1 MEHRREI
8 DGLRAI
14 AVVPVVLSHSNF
26 SIFRGGFVGVDI
38 FFVISGFLITGIIIE
53 ELDKGRFS
61 LARFYERRARRILP
75 ALFVVLLASIP
86 FTWLWMLPDTLE
98 NFGQSV
104 VATLLFANNI
114 LLAKTSGYWDL
125 EAEFK
130 PLLHTWSLG
139 VEEQYY
145 LLFPLLMLILWRWG
159 RKPALVAITV
169 VLVASLISCEISRR
183 YHPAAN
189 FYLTTSRAWELL
201 FGSLCAFAGF
211 HLGRKHN
218 EVLSAFGMILIAIAI
233 FGYDS
238 DVPYPSIFTL
248 VPVVGTGL
256 VLLFAR
262 QGTVAC
268 RILSLSPLVGIGL
281 ISYSV
286 YLWHQPLIALA
297 RTYSPDPP
305 SAAAMSM
312 LVTATFVLSWL
323 TWKYVETPFRDRSI
337 TPIRTVS
344 VGLATVA
351 TVLIAAGLGA
361 HLTHGFPAR
370 FFKGVDARELF
381 IAYNESVFRFK
392 VDEFPDDGRRNVLV
406 MGDSTGRDFVNMIEE
421 AGRRKDYNLVYRD
434 DYECSGN
441 APPTPTLSRLF
452 NRADVFIL
460 VYLAENCA
468 ARLTADI
475 GNENASKVIVV
486 GPKHFGYNLNPFL
499 RTPLEERASAR
510 VKLMRFTLDENDIQR
525 STLPAGSKFVDL
537 IRLVGDGATMP
548 VFDENG
554 LFLSQDRVHL
564 TKQGAIYFSKRVFSD
579 PALSTLN

>member
-1 MEHRREI
+1 M
-8 DGLRAI
+8 L
-14 AVVPVVLSHSNF
+14 PVVLSHSNF
-26 SIFRGGFVGVDI
+26 SLFSGGFVGVDV

-53 ELDKGRFS
+53 ELEKGRFS

-75 ALFVVLLASIP
+75 ALFVVIAACIP
-86 FTWLWMLPDTLE
+86 FTWVWMLPDTLE

-104 VATLLFANNI
+104 VATLLFANNL
-114 LLAKTSGYWDL
+114 LLAKTSGYWDI

-145 LLFPLLMLILWRWG
+145 LVFPLLMLILWRWG
-159 RKPALVAITV
+159 RKPALIAIV
-169 VLVASLISCEISRR
+169 VMLVASLIACEIGWRS
-183 YHPAAN
+183 HPAAN

-201 FGSLCAFAGF
+201 LGSVCAFVSVR
-211 HLGRKHN
+211 LDRRYN
-218 EVLSAFGMILIAIAI
+218 EVLSTIGMILIAIAI

-238 DVPYPSIFTL
+238 NVPFPSLFTL

-262 QGTVAC
+262 QGTVVC

-297 RTYSPDPP
+297 RIYSPDPP
-305 SAAAMSM
+305 DAAAMSI
-312 LVTATFVLSWL
+312 LIAATFVLSWL
-323 TWKYVETPFRDRSI
+323 TWKYVETPFRNRSVM
-337 TPIRTVS
+337 PIRTVS
-344 VGLATVA
+344 AGLATAA
-351 TVLIAAGLGA
+351 TVLIAVGFAA

-370 FFKGVDARELF
+370 FFKGVDAKELF

-392 VDEFPDDGRRNVLV
+392 VDNFPDDGRRNVLV

-421 AGRRKDYNLVYRD
+421 AGRSKDYNLVYRD
-434 DYECSGN
+434 DYDCSGK
-441 APPTPTLSRLF
+441 AAPTPTLSRLF
-452 NRADVFIL
+452 SKADLFIV
-460 VYLAENCA
+460 VYFSENCA
-468 ARLTADI
+468 GRLTADI
-475 GNENASKVIVV
+475 GEENASKLVVV

-510 VKLMRFTLDENDIQR
+510 AKLMRFTLEENDIQR
-525 STLPAGSKFVDL
+525 STLPTGSKFVDL
-537 IRLVGDGATMP
+537 IRLVGDGVSMP

-564 TKQGAIYFSKRVFSD
+564 TKQGAIYFSKRIFSD
-579 PALSTLN
+579 PALSMLN